1 MAQLLLNDDE
11 LALLRFT
18 CDLFFAP
25 ESPVYY
31 IEQSCKEP
39 ADFGVPYR
47 SLLEKKALD
56 AKTFRLTD
64 MALNR
69 LAPLTECDARIVV
82 TRERPGHEAQVSD
95 YYLLDEIAV
104 YYEES
109 ATGHGVG
116 PDLDH
121 EQLMAEFT
129 RLFSPRR
136 SRGDFVE
143 TALTPGEYLVFALL
157 AQDVRKGGDEAMA
170 LTEIIEALT
179 DLGFS
184 LPDPDAP
191 AAPASVP
198 PTSGLHTTGTMHPYA
213 VRNKGVESFA
223 AVVAASDNAEETA
236 VARPKSY
243 QSSLPSDP
251 RWEAYLLQ
259 LEIKGVIKR
268 DKLGHASLRPAYTEL
283 ARALSERGR
292 TSFVRYDFV
301 DDEWLI
307 RETTFL
313 PVEGGL
319 FFLGPTPEGAI
330 GVRELD
336 AARLDLALRA
346 AVGPLPPSVDEQAAA
361 KKAKDFLLRA

>member
-18 CDLFFAP
+18 CDLFFTP

-31 IEQSCKEP
+31 IEQSCREP
-39 ADFGVPYR
+39 SDFGVPYR

-82 TRERPGHEAQVSD
+82 TRERPGREASVSD

-104 YYEES
+104 HYQEQ
-109 ATGHGVG
+109 ADGHGVG

-121 EQLMAEFT
+121 EQLLGHFFK
-129 RLFSPRR
+129 LFSPRR

-143 TALTPGEYLVFALL
+143 VELTPGEYLVFALL
-157 AQDVRKGGDEAMA
+157 AQDVRKSGGERMGLA
-170 LTEIIEALT
+170 EIIDALT
-179 DLGFS
+179 DLGIS
-184 LPDPDAP
+184 TSDPE
-191 AAPASVP
+191 AAAG
-198 PTSGLHTTGTMHPYA
+198 PTGGPVHPYA
-213 VRNKGVESFA
+213 VRHKGAQPATGLA
-223 AVVAASDNAEETA
+223 ARSTADEETA
-236 VARPKSY
+236 VARPQSF

-251 RWEAYLLQ
+251 RWEAHLLQ
-259 LEIKGVIKR
+259 LELKGVIGR
-268 DKLGHASLRPAYTEL
+268 DKRGHALLRPTFAEL
-283 ARALSERGR
+283 ARALAERGR
-292 TSFVRYDFV
+292 VSFVRYDFV

-336 AARLDLALRA
+336 ATRLDLALRA
-346 AVGPLPPSVDEQAAA
+346 AVGPLPPGVDAPVAA
-361 KKAKDFLLRA
+361 KKARDFLLRA